1 MRTRISIGVALI
13 IAVAAIATITAGS
26 LMPTRQSALVL
37 LTRPTIIAGAIASG
51 QVLFVHDHEKMA
63 NGEPC
68 TTVYQSQAGE
78 QGKKL
83 VEFTCRPDQS
93 SRAEHFTARCARGIS
108 APDVL
113 VEYQFMGDTET
124 HGVPWRP

>member
-1 MRTRISIGVALI
+1 MRTRIAIGVTLI
-13 IAVAAIATITAGS
+13 LAVAAIATITAGS

-51 QVLFVHDHEKMA
+51 QVIFVHDHEKMA

-68 TTVYQSQAGE
+68 TTVYQYQSGQ

-93 SRAEHFTARCARGIS
+93 ARAEHFTARCARGTS

-113 VEYQFMGDTET
+113 VEYQFKGDTET

>member
-1 MRTRISIGVALI
+1 MRIRIAIGVALVL
-13 IAVAAIATITAGS
+13 AVSAIATITAGS

-51 QVLFVHDHEKMA
+51 PVIFVHDHEKMA
-63 NGEPC
+63 KGEPC
-68 TTVYQSQAGE
+68 TTVYRSRSGQPGT
-78 QGKKL
+78 KV
-83 VEFTCRPDQS
+83 VEFMCRPEQAA
-93 SRAEHFTARCARGIS
+93 RAEHFTVRCTRGIS

>member
-1 MRTRISIGVALI
+1 MRTRIAIGTACVL
-13 IAVAAIATITAGS
+13 AVAAVATITAGN

-37 LTRPTIIAGAIASG
+37 LARPTIIAGVIASG
-51 QVLFVHDHEKMA
+51 QVIFVHDHEKMA

-68 TTVYQSQAGE
+68 TTVYQSESGQPGR
-78 QGKKL
+78 KL

-93 SRAEHFTARCARGIS
+93 ARADHFTARCARGIS

-113 VEYQFMGDTET
+113 VEYQFKGDTET
-124 HGVPWRP
+124 HGVPWRQ